1 MDHVKRF
8 GTLATALATV
18 ALMGCGGSTSN
29 AHANDPS
36 SNYSDVGRTN
46 PMPTKDPDSLP
57 ASPGT
62 NPRST
67 YLEQYPETPQSEP
80 LPPGAT
86 TPGTVDGQ
94 RAQPVVT
101 PPNQN
106 SGGGGTQSPG
116 YPVSR

>member
-18 ALMGCGGSTSN
+18 ALMACGGSTSN

-46 PMPTKDPDSLP
+46 AMPTKDPNSLP
-57 ASPGT
+57 ASPGEQ
-62 NPRST
+62 PRST
-67 YLEQYPETPQSEP
+67 YIETYPETPQSAP
-80 LPPGAT
+80 MPPGAT
-86 TPGTVDGQ
+86 TPGMVQGQ
-94 RAQPVVT
+94 QQPVTT
-101 PPNQN
+101 PPYQN